1 MNMNLPF
8 THPWLLAPSGAA
20 AVVALALA
28 LRAHLRPGL
37 GVQVVGQRP
46 LWQGLGMALML
57 AGLGLG
63 LAEPRWGLP
72 EFPRLTV
79 HVVLDASRSMTVP
92 DAGGRSRWDAAVAA
106 LDRIWSQPQAGLR
119 WSLDLLT
126 GDDIPLQPPGEDRTL
141 LREALRA
148 VVPGEVGSPG
158 TSLGRGLPQVAA
170 QADRE
175 APAVILL
182 LSDGEET
189 WEVPEIA
196 LARAVESLKK
206 AKLPVCVLALGDG
219 QPHAVP
225 ARPAP
230 EGQPPTQPSAQASA
244 AEPAVS
250 TAHPDFLARLA
261 QATGGQVFTNGE
273 TAAAGLQSLAAGRL
287 PLPARR
293 SLQPAHPEVGA
304 WLALAGLA
312 LWLAFAGKPMARWRP
327 ALLLLLALA
336 APLRA
341 QSGKAWAPPSVKA
354 WFAQRALENGDLPGA
369 RRWRPGDAKP
379 SHVLLA
385 AQIDLRTG
393 LPDEAL
399 KALSPLVGQGA
410 PRPLPPWRTPA
421 LLLAARAHL
430 EARRPAEA
438 RALLERLL
446 LEHPGQPDAIHDLQT
461 LVKDATPPPP
471 NPKTPPPPPPP
482 RPSMGAQQDELEG
495 IKQRLPKPPK
505 TPGGVKDL

>member
-1 MNMNLPF
+1 MNLPF
-8 THPWLLAPSGAA
+8 THPWLLAPFGGAIL
-20 AVVALALA
+20 VALALA

-79 HVVLDASRSMTVP
+79 QVVLDASRSMTVS
-92 DAGGRSRWDAAVAA
+92 DAGGRPRWDAAVAA

-141 LREALRA
+141 LRESLRA

-170 QADRE
+170 QMDRDT
-175 APAVILL
+175 PAVILL

-196 LARAVESLKK
+196 LARAVETLKQ
-206 AKLPVCVLALGDG
+206 AKLPVCVLAIGDG

-225 ARPAP
+225 AKPAP
-230 EGQPPTQPSAQASA
+230 EGQPPAQPSS

-250 TAHPDFLARLA
+250 TAHPEFLARLA

-273 TAAAGLQSLAAGRL
+273 TAAAGLQALAAGKL

-312 LWLAFAGKPMARWRP
+312 LWLAFAGRPMARWRP
-327 ALLLLLALA
+327 ILLLLAA
-336 APLRA
+336 MGMPLRA
-341 QSGKAWAPPSVKA
+341 QTPTAWGPPSVKA
-354 WFAQRALENGDLPGA
+354 WLAQRALENGDLPGA
-369 RRWRPGDAKP
+369 RRWRPEDAKP

-385 AQIDLRTG
+385 AQIDLRAG
-393 LPDEAL
+393 LPEVAL
-399 KALSPLVGQGA
+399 KTLSPLVGQGA

-430 EARRPAEA
+430 DAKRPAEA

-461 LVKDATPPPP
+461 LVKGTTPPPP